1 MTRPQLLGVAAAA
14 AVLIAGA
21 LLWRRWGA
29 MVWLD
34 SAIAYCF

>member
-1 MTRPQLLGVAAAA
+1 MTRLQILGVAGT
-14 AVLIAGA
+14 AVLLVAGA